1 MRYYVL
7 LLLVTAGAF
16 AVTAFACAAIVAS
29 LWPAVRKR
37 LPLAASARARQLAML
52 RLAPVIGG
60 AVALAAVAVT
70 FLRYEPGNTTE
81 NPGGLLLLSAAAS
94 LALAT
99 AAAMRW
105 HAAARRARQCHR
117 LLRAC
122 GSPQTHPDGYQ
133 LWIVDTQYPV
143 AGVMGVLRTRLLL
156 SRRILAECT
165 DAEVASVVRHEL
177 AHLRRR
183 DNLVQAAMRFLPDPL
198 AHTRTGRTLQSAWSL
213 AAEEAADDLAA
224 HGASE
229 RTDLAAALVR
239 VAGMAEGRPPQ
250 WMPALTFFERNTVES
265 RVRRLLLPG
274 PAAQGSLR
282 ALPAAIVIIAAAALI
297 GTEAVGLRLHAL
309 MELAVQ
315 VLP

>member
-7 LLLVTAGAF
+7 LLLVTAGGF
-16 AVTAFACAAIVAS
+16 AVTAVACAAMVAS
-29 LWPAVRKR
+29 LWPAVKAR
-37 LPLAASARARQLAML
+37 LPLAASARARQLAIL
-52 RLAPVIGG
+52 RLAPVMGG
-60 AVALAAVAVT
+60 ALALAALAVT
-70 FLRYEPGNTTE
+70 FLRYEPADTTE
-81 NPGGLLLLSAAAS
+81 TPGGLLLLSAAVS
-94 LALAT
+94 LLLGT
-99 AAAMRW
+99 AAARRA
-105 HAAARRARQCHR
+105 HAAAGRARQCHR

-122 GSPQTHPDGYQ
+122 GSPRSRLDGHQ

-143 AGVMGVLRTRLLL
+143 AAVMGVLRTRLLL
-156 SRRILAECT
+156 SRRILSECT

-183 DNLVQAAMRFLPDPL
+183 DNVVQAAMRFLPDPL
-198 AHTRTGRTLQSAWSL
+198 AHTRTGRELQAAWSL

-224 HGASE
+224 HDASE

-239 VAGMAEGRPPQ
+239 VAGMAEGCPPQ
-250 WMPALTFFERNTVES
+250 WMPALTFFERTTVES

-274 PAAQGSLR
+274 PAAPGSLR
-282 ALPAAIVIIAAAALI
+282 GLPGLIVIVAAAALI